1 MRPIGFADIEYVT
14 RVLLAAPRDEAEC
27 IVAEICQRA
36 HDADRYRSR
45 FKAMH
50 PKFGTGTLM
59 SAVQNFQ
66 LHPRPP
72 SFGKAEL
79 RALKRVVDGLLA
91 QM

>member
-14 RVLLAAPRDEAEC
+14 RVVLAAPRNEAER

-36 HDADRYRSR
+36 HDADRYRTH
-45 FKAMH
+45 FDAMH
-50 PKFGTGTLM
+50 PCFGTGTLM
-59 SAVQNFQ
+59 SAAQNFK

-79 RALKRVVDGLLA
+79 KALKWVVDGLLA